1 LLVELAGIDEIDK
14 NLQIVAE
21 AKRLKMDRDY

>member
-1 LLVELAGIDEIDK
+1 LLVELTGIDEIDK